1 MRTEGIDFEVMDI
14 EGRCQNR
21 GEKKTTGQAF
31 GVILL
36 KTKSIEGDGI
46 VNNTL
51 RTQRCSVVDSYEV

>member
-14 EGRCQNR
+14 EERCQNR

-36 KTKSIEGDGI
+36 NS
-46 VNNTL
+46 L
-51 RTQRCSVVDSYEV
+51 RGRFQVFGRTSVSGAKEENLVL